1 MWDIIERWGKTH
13 LWKSEGSFYPVSL
26 RGQIQ
31 VLRLGDKTV
40 PACVSFPLVAV
51 TTHPDKPTLR
61 EKSSMCSQSLVLVHD
76 FMELRAGVKAASCVH
91 SKEQGER
98 WRAHSVV
105 LALGRQTGASSWVSA
120 TLPKNT
126 QQPENE
132 CVHDSAQPSM
142 WSKTQA

>member
-1 MWDIIERWGKTH
+1 MFAEVLSKVSAPLSAFTEDLPRYTSLHFFLIQFIERWGRTH
-13 LWKSEGSFYPVSL
+13 LWKSEGGFYPVSL

-76 FMELRAGVKAASCVH
+76 FMELKAGVKAASYVH

-98 WRAHSVV
+98 WWVHSVI
-105 LALGRQTGASSWVSA
+105 LALGRQTGASS
-120 TLPKNT
+120 
-126 QQPENE
+126 
-132 CVHDSAQPSM
+132 
-142 WSKTQA
+142 